1 MITSETILDSD
12 HSIARTMPEVKTYG
26 ILVYG
31 GPDGYQTNR
40 AQIQLMG
47 VDSNVIAF
55 LRFNDPG
62 MIFENDYL
70 PVDGIIRMHL
80 PSSMFQSIL
89 DMLRNEKPIYCY
101 FAAGRGFLANFEEP
115 VGEGES

>member
-1 MITSETILDSD
+1 
-12 HSIARTMPEVKTYG
+12 MPEVKKYG

-31 GPDGYQTNR
+31 GPEGYHTNR
-40 AQIQLMG
+40 AQIQLVG
-47 VDSNVIAF
+47 VDNNVIAF

-62 MIFENDYL
+62 MFFEHDYL

-80 PSSMFQSIL
+80 PSSMFQSVL

-101 FAAGRGFLANFEEP
+101 FAAGRGFFGSFEEP

>member
-1 MITSETILDSD
+1 
-12 HSIARTMPEVKTYG
+12 MPEVKKYG

-31 GPDGYQTNR
+31 GPEGYHTNR
-40 AQIQLMG
+40 AQIQLVG
-47 VDSNVIAF
+47 VDNNVIAF

-62 MIFENDYL
+62 MFFEHDYL

-80 PSSMFQSIL
+80 PSSIFQSVL

-101 FAAGRGFLANFEEP
+101 FAAGRGFFGSFEEP